1 LTMAAHRPRHPHQH
15 ADARVAVHHEES
27 DVHVRAIFAYGVGL
41 LAVLVLVAGLV
52 WLLFASLRE
61 RAERRDVAAS
71 PFAEEKEALL
81 PPEPRLQVNPKE
93 DLRQLRAAEDAVLN
107 GYRWVDR
114 NAGIVRIPIDEA
126 IRLTLERGLPSR
138 DESRDAK

>member
-1 LTMAAHRPRHPHQH
+1 MATRHPMHPHQH
-15 ADARVAVHHEES
+15 ADAHDAVHHEES

-52 WLLFASLRE
+52 WLLLVSLRGRTE
-61 RAERRDVAAS
+61 PSEQAAS
-71 PFAEEKEALL
+71 PFAGEKRSLL
-81 PPEPRLQVNPKE
+81 PPEPRLQVNPRE
-93 DLRQLRAAEDAVLN
+93 DLKQLRAAEDAVLN

-114 NAGIVRIPIDEA
+114 NTGVVRIPIDEA

-138 DESRDAK
+138 DESKATK